1 MRKDSGLSA
10 VEYRAK
16 TVLDKYEAKFYRV
29 VNRELAIALIKMG
42 KYQYFTEREP
52 HFKNKDKIVTVFYF
66 EMARG
71 IHDDVKKIRTE
82 LNEKYK
88 NKKKPNKQDG
98 EK

>member
-1 MRKDSGLSA
+1 MSKKDNNGLSA
-10 VEYRAK
+10 IEWKSK

-52 HFKNKDKIVTVFYF
+52 HFKTGKIVTVFYF

-71 IHDDVKKIRTE
+71 IHDDVRRIREE

-88 NKKKPNKQDG
+88 NKKKKV
-98 EK
+98 K